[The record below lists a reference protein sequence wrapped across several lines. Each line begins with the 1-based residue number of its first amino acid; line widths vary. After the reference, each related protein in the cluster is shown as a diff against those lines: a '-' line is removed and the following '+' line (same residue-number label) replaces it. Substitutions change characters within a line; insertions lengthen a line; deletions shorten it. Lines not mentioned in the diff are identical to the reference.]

1 MARKSET
8 TAQLECPCLEEG
20 RSLTRKDALANGI
33 QQLMSPSCNN
43 NERKRKSEG
52 TRTPHMEQR
61 TSQRMEDGNTRR
73 PTSNEVFTISKLEP
87 ESHERT
93 PSPPRCLA
101 ASGRLSLGGCHPTAP
116 KLSDVRIGNK
126 AEAAGIDKCWWV
138 AVLAFAMTT
147 MESSSSRCSGF
158 LMVGI
163 MEQMNVERGLASWP
177 VSLIGSLI
185 DCGGLLSGPLS
196 ELFTTVPVLVGGSAL
211 AAAGIIVSSFSP
223 DITWLSVTLGVMH
236 GLGLGIVIT
245 MLQVLISMYFERYRG
260 TANGIM
266 FAGSTASAFI
276 FPHLLLYFKDT
287 YGFRGSLLMF
297 GAVLMNMVALSLA
310 FREPHWFRRDRVK
323 RGKSLQ
329 RTPRPSIFPTDPM
342 KETKVSATAEVLRN
356 ICGVLKCPMM
366 YVLVVTWL
374 AFCYNYDIFFST
386 IVDFAMD
393 KGLTL
398 EDTVSFITYTS
409 ITDLVGRVVLPILT
423 DRGFLQRSTL
433 MTLNYFLLGL
443 CGVLLPFCESYWAL
457 LVACLGLALFLGCAI
472 TMQSVLMA
480 QYLGIEKLAV
490 GYSVLG
496 ALCGPALLG
505 KAPFVGFFRDDL
517 GSYNE
522 MFWVLGGLSF
532 FVTFQWALVSL
543 TDRQR
548 VRKWQPDI
556 AHPCSGQKT

>member
-1 MARKSET
+1 MRFIRNISARTVQRDET
-8 TAQLECPCLEEG
+8 PPTGAAQRGTASHCGDSISRRRISGLQQDVVRRDQWLGKARQLRSWSAHAWKKAD
-20 RSLTRKDALANGI
+20 RSLG
-33 QQLMSPSCNN
+33 
-43 NERKRKSEG
+43 
-52 TRTPHMEQR
+52 RTPWR
-61 TSQRMEDGNTRR
+61 
-73 PTSNEVFTISKLEP
+73 
-87 ESHERT
+87 
-93 PSPPRCLA
+93 
-101 ASGRLSLGGCHPTAP
+101 
-116 KLSDVRIGNK
+116 
-126 AEAAGIDKCWWV
+126 
-138 AVLAFAMTT
+138 
-147 MESSSSRCSGF
+147 MESSNSCRPRATTMSGNERARVPARHIWNSGLRKEWKMEIQDVRLQMKCSPF
-158 LMVGI
+158 P
-163 MEQMNVERGLASWP
+163 S
-177 VSLIGSLI
+177 
-185 DCGGLLSGPLS
+185 LLSGPLS